1 MISTAVDSGFFD
13 RQSRY
18 SLSLLTAP
26 TVWFSAYEVVR
37 VFLPLLVDYRPGVVT
52 THISDPAL
60 APGDCVYITLLSD
73 KGKYEAEPHPVV
85 STGLQQVAIPDAAV
99 LMHSGGTVD
108 VSYTVSHPDGTQSSS
123 HAFSFVVATGELDID
138 HLPDVEIVEARD
150 GVLKLADVPNG
161 ATFRIPPIR
170 GLHRGMFLG
179 LRIYS
184 TTGGIPCGPDVPPP
198 CGPGVEYLLE
208 WQQIRTTADGFLSF
222 QVDPAVLRPL
232 IGKESRAGYAIELLD
247 GLFYNK
253 GGLSGLFRVEM

>member
-26 TVWFSAYEVVR
+26 TVRFSAYEVVR
-37 VFLPLLVDYRPGVVT
+37 VFLPLLVDYRPGEVT

-60 APGDCVYITLLSD
+60 APGDCVYVTWLGD
-73 KGKYEAEPHPVV
+73 EGKYEAEPHPVI
-85 STGLQQVAIPDAAV
+85 SSGLQQVAIPDAAV
-99 LMHSGGTVD
+99 LMHSGGTVY
-108 VSYTVSHPDGTQSSS
+108 VSYTVSHPDGTQSNS

-138 HLPDVEIVEARD
+138 HLPDVDIVEARD
-150 GVLKLADVPNG
+150 GVLKLADIPNG

-208 WQQIRTTADGFLSF
+208 LQQIRTTAEGFLSF
-222 QVDPAVLRPL
+222 RVDPAVLRTL

-247 GLFYNK
+247 GLLYNK

>member
-1 MISTAVDSGFFD
+1 MISTTVDSGFFD

-18 SLSLLTAP
+18 SPSLLTAP

-37 VFLPLLVDYRPGVVT
+37 VLLPVLVDYRPGQVT
-52 THISDPAL
+52 TRIFDPAL

-73 KGKYEAEPHPVV
+73 KGKYEVEPHPVV
-85 STGLQQVAIPDAAV
+85 SSGLQQVAIPDAAV

-108 VSYTVSHPDGTQSSS
+108 VSYTVSHPDGTQSGS
-123 HAFSFVVATGELDID
+123 HVFSFVVATDELNIGS
-138 HLPDVEIVEARD
+138 LPDVEIVEARD

-198 CGPGVEYLLE
+198 CGPGIEYLLK
-208 WQQIRTTADGFLSF
+208 WQQIRTTADAFLSF
-222 QVDPAVLRPL
+222 RVDPAVLRTL

-247 GLFYNK
+247 GVFYNK